1 MEPTSTSI
9 TQLIENIEQSMLLLT
24 HMAEDTDVSA
34 MLTDSELYLIKD
46 LAAIL
51 DAHKDNT
58 P

>member
-34 MLTDSELYLIKD
+34 MLTDNELYLIKD
-46 LAAIL
+46 LAVIL
-51 DAHKDNT
+51 DAHKDNKQ
-58 P
+58 